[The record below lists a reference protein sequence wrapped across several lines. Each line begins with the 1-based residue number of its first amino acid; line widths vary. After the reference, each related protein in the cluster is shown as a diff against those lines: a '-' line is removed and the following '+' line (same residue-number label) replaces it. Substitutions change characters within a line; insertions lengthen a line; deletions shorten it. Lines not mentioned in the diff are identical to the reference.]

1 MRVKPY
7 RVLYPLSLLY
17 GAVVWLRNFL
27 FDVGILK
34 TVDVGVPVV
43 SIGNISAGGTGKTP
57 ITIEAAKVFLEQGK
71 RVAVISRGYG
81 RATRGTVVVSDG
93 KKLLADATQ
102 AGDETVMI
110 ARHLPNVI
118 VIADEQRVRG
128 AKKAIDDF
136 HADVIV
142 LDDGFQHR
150 YLERALDIV
159 LLDGEGFCFETPML
173 PAGYRREPLSSIKR
187 ADAIVVTKVNEMTVA
202 EKTFNNK
209 RLLSVEYKFSAS
221 YKPSAIQSVFGIVRQ
236 TAETMAGHAIV
247 AFCGIA
253 HPEHFRSVLEKL
265 GVRIVQFLPF
275 NDHHRYSLS
284 DVREIVQVYRENS
297 ADMILTTEKDAVKL
311 HTFADEL
318 SQLPLFSLL
327 MEMSIHQQQQWK
339 SLLSRVIH

>member
-43 SIGNISAGGTGKTP
+43 SIGNITVGGSGKTP
-57 ITIEAAKVFLEQGK
+57 MTIETAKFFLEQGK

-81 RATRGTVVVSDG
+81 RTTRGTVVVSDG
-93 KKLLADATQ
+93 KKLLTGATQ

-110 ARHLPNVI
+110 ARRLPNLI

-128 AKKAIDDF
+128 AKKAINDF

-187 ADAIVVTKVNEMTVA
+187 ATAIVVTKVNETAAA
-202 EKTFNNK
+202 EKIFGDK
-209 RLLSVEYKFSAS
+209 LLSSIEYKFSTS
-221 YKPSAIQSVFGIVRQ
+221 YAPTAVQSVFGTGRQ
-236 TAETMAGHAIV
+236 TIDALTGYTTV

-253 HPEHFRSVLEKL
+253 HPEHFRNVLEKL

-327 MEMSIHQQQQWK
+327 MEMNIHQQQQWK
-339 SLLSRVIH
+339 SLLSRMIH